1 MSEYSAPSQNSAST
15 KYFHMRNKNTSYY
28 LAVILIVLA
37 LANACS
43 KKAEPQ
49 NTSNVMKFSVDTLL
63 LDEQVKS
70 AELALQFRAP
80 KGWKPLESALQKELE
95 AKMSAVDSAEIRIL
109 TKYVFKR
116 SQGTSALAVSTLV
129 FPSLDTT
136 FTQKMVHYTTRINS
150 SVDTSSMK
158 VARFTKGN
166 IPMTQFVFRS
176 PQSVAFKLLFPSNNQ
191 ILQFD
196 YIIATSEFNNEIR
209 AVESSI
215 GSILLSQ

>member
-1 MSEYSAPSQNSAST
+1 
-15 KYFHMRNKNTSYY
+15 MRNKNTSYF
-28 LAVILIVLA
+28 LAVLMIVLA

-43 KKAEPQ
+43 KKEEPR
-49 NTSNVMKFSVDTLL
+49 NTDKVMKFSVDTLL

-70 AELALQFRAP
+70 SELAIQFRAP
-80 KGWKPLESALQKELE
+80 KDWKPLENSLQKELE

-116 SQGTSALAVSTLV
+116 SQGASALAVSGIV
-129 FPSLDTT
+129 FPKTDTT
-136 FTQKMVHYTTRINS
+136 FTQKMVHYTNRITS
-150 SVDTSSMK
+150 SVDTTSMQ

-176 PQSVAFKLLFPSNNQ
+176 PQSIAFKLLFPSNNQ

-196 YIIATSEFNNEIR
+196 YIIATSEFTKEIR